1 MTKKMLAVA
10 ALAGVAV
17 LAGCGSHTE
26 ETVVTGDVT
35 TGAEVVEMMTGDEM
49 AVEATSGDEMTVATT
64 GDEVAGATTG
74 DFVVEATAQ

>member
-26 ETVVTGDVT
+26 EAVVTGDVT
-35 TGAEVVEMMTGDEM
+35 TGAEVVEMMTGDE
-49 AVEATSGDEMTVATT
+49 ATVATSGDEATVATS
-64 GDEVAGATTG
+64 GDEATVATTG
-74 DFVVEATAQ
+74 DFVVETTAQ

>member
-17 LAGCGSHTE
+17 LAGCGSHTDE
-26 ETVVTGDVT
+26 AVVTGDVT
-35 TGAEVVEMMTGDEM
+35 TGTEVVEVMTGDEM

-64 GDEVAGATTG
+64 GDEMAATTG
-74 DFVVEATAQ
+74 DFVVESTAQ

>member
-17 LAGCGSHTE
+17 LAGCGSHTDE
-26 ETVVTGDVT
+26 AVVTGDVT
-35 TGAEVVEMMTGDEM
+35 TGTEVVEVMTGDEM

-64 GDEVAGATTG
+64 GDEMAATTG

>member
-26 ETVVTGDVT
+26 EAVVTGDVT
-35 TGAEVVEMMTGDEM
+35 TGAEVVEMMTGDE
-49 AVEATSGDEMTVATT
+49 ATVATSGDEATV
-64 GDEVAGATTG
+64 ATTG
-74 DFVVEATAQ
+74 DFVVETTAQ

>member
-26 ETVVTGDVT
+26 EAVVTGDVT

-49 AVEATSGDEMTVATT
+49 TVATT
-64 GDEVAGATTG
+64 GDEMTGATTG

>member
-17 LAGCGSHTE
+17 LAGCGSHTDE
-26 ETVVTGDVT
+26 AVVTGDVT
-35 TGAEVVEMMTGDEM
+35 TGTEVVEVMTGDEM

-64 GDEVAGATTG
+64 GDEMAATTG
-74 DFVVEATAQ
+74 DFVVESTSQ

>member
-26 ETVVTGDVT
+26 EAVVTGDVT

-49 AVEATSGDEMTVATT
+49 TVATT
-64 GDEVAGATTG
+64 GDEMTGATTG
-74 DFVVEATAQ
+74 DFVVETTAQ

>member
-26 ETVVTGDVT
+26 EAVVTGDVT

-49 AVEATSGDEMTVATT
+49 TVATT
-64 GDEVAGATTG
+64 GNEVAGATTG

>member
-49 AVEATSGDEMTVATT
+49 TVATT
-64 GDEVAGATTG
+64 GNEVAVATTG

>member
-26 ETVVTGDVT
+26 EAVVTGDVT
-35 TGAEVVEMMTGDEM
+35 TGA
-49 AVEATSGDEMTVATT
+49 
-64 GDEVAGATTG
+64 
-74 DFVVEATAQ
+74 